1 MNRLDR
7 AVVAVLVLVLV
18 VLGGVIATPRQ
29 PAATD
34 PGPQTEPT
42 PDPTMPPPII
52 LREGVVGMPTSITPV
67 TARSRADRVLVG
79 LVFSGLVRLG
89 PGTTYQPDLAESW
102 STDDTGAVWTFT
114 IRRDAIWQDGVPVT
128 ADDVV
133 YTVGALQSPDAAGAA
148 AGAWADVTVEAL
160 DDRTVRLTLGT
171 PIAGVLAL
179 ATQPLLPA
187 HLLGDVAYADLATS
201 SFAQLPLGSGPFAL
215 LDVSDQGATLVP
227 ASGVLPPELEEPA
240 GGAVP
245 DAFG

>member
-1 MNRLDR
+1 M
-7 AVVAVLVLVLV
+7 LVLVLA

-29 PAATD
+29 PAGSD
-34 PGPQTEPT
+34 PDAQTA
-42 PDPTMPPPII
+42 PTMPPPII

-89 PGTTYQPDLAESW
+89 PGSTYQPDLADSW
-102 STDDTGAVWTFT
+102 STDDTGAAWTFT
-114 IRRDAIWQDGVPVT
+114 IRPDAIWQDGVPVT
-128 ADDVV
+128 ADDVL

-160 DDRTVRLTLGT
+160 DERTVRLTMGT

-187 HLLGDVAYADLATS
+187 HLLDDVPYADLATS
-201 SFAQLPLGSGPFAL
+201 DFAQLPLGSGPFAL

-227 ASGVLPPELEEPA
+227 ASGVLPPELDEPD
-240 GGAVP
+240 GGSAP
-245 DAFG
+245 TPFGRFARHADAPADR